1 MEHFETEWS
10 ITPKPDLATVCRVD
24 RLACDRAGV
33 SKEGFAVAYCKAKW
47 PGNRLVATGAY
58 NLERL

>member
-10 ITPKPDLATVCRVD
+10 ITPKPDLATVCRID

-33 SKEGFAVAYCKAKW
+33 SKEGFAVTYCKAN
-47 PGNRLVATGAY
+47 G
-58 NLERL
+58 LETDWWQLGLII